1 MNVVVLGGGIAGLSL
16 SSFLDTP
23 TIILESEERVG
34 GLCRSYT
41 FRDFTYDIGPHI
53 IFSKNQKVLDLH
65 NSLVP
70 VAQLQ
75 RLNKILIE
83 GSFLKYPF
91 ENHLGELPTALIDK
105 CLQEFLNNPYEN
117 LSVSNMQQFF
127 LSKFGEGMTDVYF
140 GPYNK
145 KIWKFDPSCLDL
157 QMVDRIPSPPMEDVV
172 SGSRGVYKDG
182 YTHQLHFTYPKSG
195 GFESIIN
202 AYEANCITK
211 GDQILVNSKVVSLE
225 KNGSSWTIC
234 TELDK
239 FSAEKIVSTIPLNI
253 LPKLVPTAPQEILD
267 AASKLLYNSI
277 HIVVMQFEKDILLD
291 QFALYIP
298 DMDIIFHRLS
308 RLNFLGPAYG
318 EGSGKFNVMLEV
330 TFRQGSHLGTLNES
344 EIIEQCLEGLERLQI
359 VTRDQLVDAEVRTF
373 EYAYVIY
380 DIEHRSNVDK
390 VINWANA
397 LGIHCHGRFGK
408 FEYQNSDAVVG
419 DSMILAELL
428 NSDKE

>member
-1 MNVVVLGGGIAGLSL
+1 MSIVILGGGIAGLSL
-16 SSFLDTP
+16 SSFLHAP
-23 TIILESEERVG
+23 TTILESEQRVG

-41 FRDFTYDIGPHI
+41 FHDFTYDIGPHI

-70 VAQLQ
+70 VTQLQ

-83 GSFLKYPF
+83 GSLLKYPF
-91 ENHLGELPTALIDK
+91 ENHLGELPTALINK
-105 CLQEFLNNPYEN
+105 CLQEFLNNPYES

-127 LSKFGEGMTDVYF
+127 LSKFGAGMTDVYF

-145 KIWKFDPSCLDL
+145 KIWKFDPSYLDL
-157 QMVDRIPSPPMEDVV
+157 QMVDRIPSPPIEDVV
-172 SGSRGVYKDG
+172 SGARGIYKDG
-182 YTHQLHFTYPKSG
+182 YTHQLYFTYPKSG
-195 GFESIIN
+195 GFESIVS
-202 AYEANCITK
+202 AYKANCVTK
-211 GDQILVNSKVVSLE
+211 GDQIMVNSKVISLE
-225 KNGSSWTIC
+225 KIGSSWTIS
-234 TELDK
+234 TELEK
-239 FSAEKIVSTIPLNI
+239 FPAKKIVSTIPLNI
-253 LPKLVPTAPQEILD
+253 LPTLVPNAPQEILD

-277 HIVVMQFEKDILLD
+277 HIVVMQFEKDVLLD

-298 DMDIIFHRLS
+298 DVDVVFHRLS
-308 RLNFLGPAYG
+308 RLNFLGEAYG

-330 TFRQGSHLGTLNES
+330 TFRQGSHLGTLNEN
-344 EIIEQCLEGLERLQI
+344 EIIEQCLEGLEKLQI
-359 VTRDQLVDAEVRTF
+359 ISRDELVDAEVRSF

-390 VINWANA
+390 ILTWANA

-419 DSMILAELL
+419 DSMVLAELL
-428 NSDKE
+428 NGD

>member
-1 MNVVVLGGGIAGLSL
+1 MSVIILGGGIAGLSL

-53 IFSKNQKVLDLH
+53 IFSKNQNVLDLH

-91 ENHLGELPTALIDK
+91 ENHLGELPAALIDK
-105 CLQEFLNNPYEN
+105 CVQEFLNNPYEK

-157 QMVDRIPSPPMEDVV
+157 QMVDRIPSPPMEDVI
-172 SGSRGVYKDG
+172 SGAKGVYKDG
-182 YTHQLHFTYPKSG
+182 YTHQLYFTYPKSG

-202 AYEANCITK
+202 AYEANCMAK
-211 GDQILVNSKVVSLE
+211 GDQILVNSKVRKLE
-225 KNGSSWTIC
+225 KSGSTWTI
-234 TELDK
+234 TTDLEK

-253 LPKLVPTAPQEILD
+253 LPTLVPTAPQEILD
-267 AASKLLYNSI
+267 TASRLLYNSI
-277 HIVVMQFEKDILLD
+277 HIVVMQFEEDILLD

-298 DMDIIFHRLS
+298 DDDVVFHRLS

-330 TFRQGSHLGTLNES
+330 TFRQGSHLGTLNEE
-344 EIIEQCLEGLERLQI
+344 EIIEKCLEGLEKLQI
-359 VTRDQLVDAEVRTF
+359 VSRGQLVDAEVRTF

-380 DIEHRSNVDK
+380 DMEHRSNVDK
-390 VINWANA
+390 VINWANSM
-397 LGIHCHGRFGK
+397 GIQCHGRFGK

-419 DSMILAELL
+419 DSMVLAELL
-428 NSDKE
+428 NGN

>member
-1 MNVVVLGGGIAGLSL
+1 
-16 SSFLDTP
+16 
-23 TIILESEERVG
+23 
-34 GLCRSYT
+34 
-41 FRDFTYDIGPHI
+41 
-53 IFSKNQKVLDLH
+53 
-65 NSLVP
+65 
-70 VAQLQ
+70 
-75 RLNKILIE
+75 
-83 GSFLKYPF
+83 
-91 ENHLGELPTALIDK
+91 
-105 CLQEFLNNPYEN
+105 
-117 LSVSNMQQFF
+117 
-127 LSKFGEGMTDVYF
+127 
-140 GPYNK
+140 
-145 KIWKFDPSCLDL
+145 
-157 QMVDRIPSPPMEDVV
+157 
-172 SGSRGVYKDG
+172 
-182 YTHQLHFTYPKSG
+182 
-195 GFESIIN
+195 
-202 AYEANCITK
+202 
-211 GDQILVNSKVVSLE
+211 
-225 KNGSSWTIC
+225 
-234 TELDK
+234 
-239 FSAEKIVSTIPLNI
+239 
-253 LPKLVPTAPQEILD
+253 VPTAPQEILD
-267 AASKLLYNSI
+267 AANNLLYNSI

-298 DMDIIFHRLS
+298 DVDIIFHRLS

>member
-1 MNVVVLGGGIAGLSL
+1 MSVIILGGGIAGLSL

-53 IFSKNQKVLDLH
+53 IFSKNQNVLDLH

-91 ENHLGELPTALIDK
+91 ENHLGELPAALIDK
-105 CLQEFLNNPYEN
+105 CVQEFLNNPYEK

-157 QMVDRIPSPPMEDVV
+157 QMVDRIPSPPMEDVI
-172 SGSRGVYKDG
+172 SGAKGIYKDG
-182 YTHQLHFTYPKSG
+182 YTHQLYFTYPKSG
-195 GFESIIN
+195 GFESIVN
-202 AYEANCITK
+202 AYEAKCMAK
-211 GDQILVNSKVVSLE
+211 GDQILVNSKVIKLE
-225 KNGSSWTIC
+225 KSGSTWTI
-234 TELDK
+234 TTDLEK

-253 LPKLVPTAPQEILD
+253 LPTLVPTAPQDILD
-267 AASKLLYNSI
+267 TASRLLYNSI
-277 HIVVMQFEKDILLD
+277 HIVVMQFEEDVLLD

-298 DMDIIFHRLS
+298 DDDVVFHRLS

-330 TFRQGSHLGTLNES
+330 TFRQGSHLGTLNEE
-344 EIIEQCLEGLERLQI
+344 EIIEKCLEGLEKLQI
-359 VTRDQLVDAEVRTF
+359 VSRGQLVDAEVRTF

-390 VINWANA
+390 IINWANSM
-397 LGIHCHGRFGK
+397 GIQCHGRFGK

-419 DSMILAELL
+419 DSMVLAELL
-428 NSDKE
+428 NGN